1 MNAITKENSFQVF
14 LHQVL
19 KNYSWIPLLV
29 LLVEGFHLIYFLT
42 QFKRPDVI
50 AHVDVEV
57 ISAVWVGLQVIF
69 ATFFGLISDRFC
81 RKKIVVL
88 GLISSLI
95 SVVLLEKGFYWSAV
109 FINGILGNVEP
120 IARAAYCDVQVHHKM
135 EPNILNTF
143 LMLPIP
149 YIVLSFNY
157 HLFSDYAFNFI
168 IIFAT
173 IVLFLF
179 TILFKDRRD
188 AESRKEAFAALKTLK
203 AKYFN
208 LPSMGLLAAFYL
220 TNSGWW
226 ILTYFAEGHLAVQEL
241 LKYFFL
247 MIGLSFL
254 AGAILG
260 RIYLFKPEKGIPILF
275 LAVVILLIFDYL
287 FHVIIG
293 NDIISST
300 FMHFTIIGGIALPLI
315 YAYYGNKA
323 GVHEQGTVY
332 GILESARSLTE
343 FSGPMLLSWIA
354 LTSVNAVIIPLSIV
368 SLFLVLFLKRK
379 KGEKYA

>member
-1 MNAITKENSFQVF
+1 MESKIKKNAFQMF
-14 LHQVL
+14 FCQMFR
-19 KNYSWIPLLV
+19 NYSWIPLLV
-29 LLVEGFHLIYFLT
+29 LLVEGMHLIYFLT
-42 QFKRPDVI
+42 HFKRHDV
-50 AHVDVEV
+50 AKHVNVEV

-69 ATFFGLISDRFC
+69 ATFFGLLSDRFC
-81 RKKIVVL
+81 RKKIVIL
-88 GLISSLI
+88 GLGASLI
-95 SVVLLEKGFYWSAV
+95 SIILLESGFFWTAV

-143 LMLPIP
+143 LILPIP
-149 YIVLSFNY
+149 YIILSFNY
-157 HLFSDYAFNFI
+157 HLFEDYAFVFI
-168 IIFAT
+168 LTFTT
-173 IVLFLF
+173 IVLFLWLF
-179 TILFKDRRD
+179 LFKDKRD
-188 AESRKEAFAALKTLK
+188 SEIKREALGGLKNLRDKYLTL
-203 AKYFN
+203 
-208 LPSMGLLAAFYL
+208 PCISLLVAFYL

-260 RIYLFKPEKGIPILF
+260 RIYLFKPEKAIPILF
-275 LAVVILLIFDYL
+275 LGVVVLLIFDYL
-287 FHVIIG
+287 FYLIIG
-293 NDIISST
+293 NDIIPST

-332 GILESARSLTE
+332 GILESVRSLTE
-343 FSGPMLLSWIA
+343 LSGPVLLSLIA
-354 LTSVNAVIIPLSIV
+354 LTSLNAVIIPLSVV
-368 SLFLVLFLKRK
+368 SLLLVLLLKK
-379 KGEKYA
+379 KQREKNG